1 MTSLKAHVSLC
12 GLVHAL
18 DLWRAVLERYRS
30 ELEQNRTIA
39 LAFGL
44 KPALHS
50 DYILHAPLPA
60 STALRSTHMSC

>member
-18 DLWRAVLERYRS
+18 DLWVGGIGAELER
-30 ELEQNRTIA
+30 NGTIH

-44 KPALHS
+44 KPALRS
-50 DYILHAPLPA
+50 DYILE
-60 STALRSTHMSC
+60 R